1 MGMDWLPSS
10 IIFYQHKSG
19 LKLHFNFFWL
29 LDLNLIKTCRF
40 TSEIPLQIYSH
51 FRTYLFYWI

>member
-1 MGMDWLPSS
+1 MGMDWLPFS

-19 LKLHFNFFWL
+19 LKLHFNFFRL
-29 LDLNLIKTCRF
+29 LDLNLINTCRF

-51 FRTYLFYWI
+51 FRTYLFYHS